1 MIKENQRLFSWIFA
15 IFDAVICAVS
25 MTAAYL
31 VRFNLLGGITN
42 GRDFMYYLSLL
53 PFIIPAYYIFY
64 RYFGLHET
72 FRYKSFIKEAGK
84 IMQANTAGVVFVF
97 LLVFML
103 KDVDASRL
111 TILLFAAVNVSLTA
125 AERFVLRRMLRA
137 MRRNGYNL
145 KHLLIVGWNEVSGE
159 FYDKIR
165 INKNL
170 GYKVRGYIGGED
182 STTDGKKP
190 PYLGGFSKLSVLLED
205 DSIDEVVISLD
216 YDEFPFLG
224 DIIETCEKQGV
235 KSSLLPFYTKYLPT
249 RPVIDEVEGMP
260 LINIRRTPLDNL
272 FNSFIKR
279 GFDIF
284 ASAVGLLLLSPLLA
298 VVAAC
303 VCLSSPGGAIY
314 RQKRIGRNK
323 KEFMMYKFRSMSVE
337 GNSDT
342 TEWGTRKDSRRTGFG
357 AFLRK
362 FSIDELP
369 QLWNVLRGDMS
380 LVGPRPERPFFVEKF
395 RDEVPLYMLKHLVRP
410 GITGWAQVNGWRGDT
425 SIVER
430 VKCDIYYIENW
441 TFLMDIKIVFMTVL
455 HGIINPSEDL

>member
-1 MIKENQRLFSWIFA
+1 MIKENQRLFNWIFA
-15 IFDAVICAVS
+15 IVDALICFMS

-31 VRFNLLGGITN
+31 IRFNLLTGITN
-42 GRDFMYYLSLL
+42 GRAFGYYFSLL
-53 PFIIPAYYIFY
+53 PWIIPAYYLCY

-97 LLVFML
+97 LLIFML

-111 TILLFAAVNVSLTA
+111 TILLFAAINVTLTA
-125 AERFVLRRMLRA
+125 GERFILRRLLRA
-137 MRRNGYNL
+137 MRRSGYNL

-165 INKNL
+165 ANKNL
-170 GYKVRGYIGGED
+170 GYKVHGYIGSAED
-182 STTDGKKP
+182 LTDGKKP
-190 PYLGGFSKLSVLLED
+190 TYLGGFSELSELLTD

-216 YDEFPFLG
+216 FDEFPFLG
-224 DIIETCEKQGV
+224 DIIEACEKQGV

-279 GFDIF
+279 GFDIV
-284 ASAVGLLLLSPLLA
+284 ASACGLVLLSPLLA
-298 VVAAC
+298 FTAIC
-303 VCLSSPGGAIY
+303 VRASSPGGAIY
-314 RQKRIGRNK
+314 RQTRIGRNK
-323 KEFMMYKFRSMSVE
+323 KEFTMYKFRSMSVE
-337 GNSDT
+337 GNNDK
-342 TEWGTRKDSRRTGFG
+342 TEWGTRRDARRTGFG
-357 AFLRK
+357 SFIRK

-369 QLWNVLRGDMS
+369 QLFNVLRGDMS

-441 TFLMDIKIVFMTVL
+441 TFLMDIKIVFMTVFR
-455 HGIINPSEDL
+455 GIINPSEDL